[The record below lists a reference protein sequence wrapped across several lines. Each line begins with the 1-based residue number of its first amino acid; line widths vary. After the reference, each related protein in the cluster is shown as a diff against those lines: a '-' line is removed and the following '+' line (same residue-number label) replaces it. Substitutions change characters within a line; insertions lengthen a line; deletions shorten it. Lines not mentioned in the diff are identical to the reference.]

1 MKKLSKLFFI
11 LLLLFYTRIFSIEK
25 RVITLAPNL
34 TEIIYFLGLE
44 KHLIA
49 NTIYCN
55 YPDDAKKL
63 PKIGDLW
70 NFDVEKIVEYNPDFV
85 LASYSGNS
93 KTKVERLISLGIK
106 VYTIK
111 EEKVNDI
118 LSNIAFIGKLFNVDT
133 KEKINFLS
141 SKISNLKQPAKK
153 KKILFLLSIRPY
165 YTVSKNT
172 FIGDMLNIAGFENVI
187 DTKVRYPLIS
197 EEEFAKLDFDT
208 VLISD
213 KFKNEEEFL
222 KKKLLEFGKY
232 PKIYFLQEDLFSR
245 PGPRIFDL
253 IVELN
258 QIVK

>member
-11 LLLLFYTRIFSIEK
+11 LLLLFYTRSFSIEK

-93 KTKVERLISLGIK
+93 KTQVERLISLGIK

-141 SKISNLKQPAKK
+141 SKISNLRQPTKK
-153 KKILFLLSIRPY
+153 KKVLFLLSIRPY

-222 KKKLLEFGKY
+222 KKNLIEFGKN
-232 PKIYFLQEDLFSR
+232 PKIYFIQEDLFSR

-258 QIVK
+258 QIEK